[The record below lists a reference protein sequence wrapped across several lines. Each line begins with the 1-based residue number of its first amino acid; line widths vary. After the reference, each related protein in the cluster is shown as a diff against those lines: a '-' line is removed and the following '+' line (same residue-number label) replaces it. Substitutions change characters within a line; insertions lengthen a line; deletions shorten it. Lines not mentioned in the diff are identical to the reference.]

1 MESVILK
8 IEKMK
13 TRIIT
18 IIILISTFWLVS
30 CVKQNLPDPGTTPKD
45 VTKLA
50 DAKVPDSFSW
60 STSKNVEVSITGL
73 PTVVPV
79 KNTLTITLPDGSKLY
94 NVYHDMSANLKL
106 TLVIPSTVTQLKI
119 KFGTY
124 DETLSIV
131 NNKAEFSFIPVVTYG
146 DGM

>member
-1 MESVILK
+1 M
-8 IEKMK
+8 EKMK

-18 IIILISTFWLVS
+18 VIILMSTLWLLS
-30 CVKQNLPDPGTTPKD
+30 CIKQNLPDPGTTPTN

-50 DAKVPDSFSW
+50 DAKVPDNFNW
-60 STSKNVEVSITGL
+60 STSKNVEISITGL

-106 TLVIPSTVTQLKI
+106 KLVVPSTVTQLKLM
-119 KFGTY
+119 FGAY
-124 DETLSIV
+124 NETLNIV
-131 NNKAEFSFIPVVTYG
+131 NNKADFSFIPVVTYG
-146 DGM
+146 DGL

>member
-1 MESVILK
+1 M
-8 IEKMK
+8 EKMK

-18 IIILISTFWLVS
+18 VIILMSTLWLLS
-30 CVKQNLPDPGTTPKD
+30 CIKQNLPDPGTTPTN

-50 DAKVPDSFSW
+50 DAKVPDNFNW
-60 STSKNVEVSITGL
+60 STSKNVEISITGL

-106 TLVIPSTVTQLKI
+106 KLVVPSTVTQLKLV
-119 KFGTY
+119 FGAY
-124 DETLSIV
+124 NEILNIV
-131 NNKAEFSFIPVVTYG
+131 NNKADFSFIPVVTYG
-146 DGM
+146 DGL